1 MPRTILALLGVM
13 STSGVV
19 RAQPGAAPAGAAPA
33 GASPPAPRPAAAP
46 GTAPAPNTAPAA
58 PPGTPPAGSVPA
70 PQAPAAGDVAGAAP
84 PGGVTPPRL
93 LHFEPAPYP
102 PDALAQGLQS
112 EVILA
117 LTIDTE
123 GNVSA
128 VEVLEPAGHGF
139 DEAASEAGRKLRF
152 EPALKDGRAV
162 PSKIRFRYSFTFQTP
177 EPPPEAAPTSGGLA
191 GQLQIADTE
200 APFSDVQVVVR
211 SPEGRERTVTTD
223 AQGRFALEDLPAGP
237 YRLTV
242 NVPGFA
248 PIEADEDISAGQ
260 ITELVYRLS
269 PDAPGIEVSVRG
281 TRPPRE
287 VTKRTIERGEMQ
299 RIPGTQGDALRS
311 LENLPGVARPP
322 ALNGLLIV
330 RGSAPEDT
338 EIYVDG
344 APVPLIYHFGGLSS
358 AIPTELLER
367 IDFYPGNFSAK
378 YGRVMGGVVD
388 VGLRS
393 PNTRCSDRNGQP
405 TDENDCF
412 HGLAQVDLIDAR
424 ALLQGPL
431 GKGWS
436 FAIGGRRSWIDT
448 WLKPVLEEA
457 GAGVTSAPVYYD
469 YQAIVDY
476 RPDPRTKLSLRMF
489 GSDDS
494 LEILIESPAAQDPGA
509 FGGNLNFGTSYYRA
523 QAVLETPLTSSIDLT
538 TMLSAGKD
546 TVGFSLGRFLF
557 NLEIYP
563 IVYRSELAFALMRG
577 LRLNAGLDFQVAPFT
592 TNIRLPEP
600 PRPGEPSPGPFT
612 TRPLR
617 ESRTDQT
624 AFRPAW
630 YLEAEV
636 KPTPRL
642 LLTPGVRADYAR
654 DSGHGDIAPRITA
667 RYDLTRA
674 ADADT
679 SEPVRRTTLKGGAG
693 VFYQPPQFQET
704 DEAFGTPGL
713 YSNRA
718 LHYSLGIERE
728 LTDQLELGVEGFYKD
743 LQRMV
748 SRTPGPDGRF
758 VYANRGDGYS
768 VGGEL
773 LLKYRSD
780 GRFFG
785 WLAYTLSRSVR
796 RDNPEEEEHLFQ
808 YDQTHIL
815 TLLGSYKLGRG
826 WEVGGRFRLVSGNLD
841 TPAPRFPDLAAV
853 YAADAAAYTPL
864 SAQPFSERLPLF
876 HQLDVRVEKNWQFE
890 DFRLTFFIDVLN
902 AYNHA
907 AYEAFVYN
915 FDYSLR
921 QYQQGLPII
930 PSVGFRGEF

>member
-1 MPRTILALLGVM
+1 VSTHRTVLAVLAVL
-13 STSGVV
+13 SASEIA
-19 RAQPGAAPAGAAPA
+19 RAQPSSATPGPS
-33 GASPPAPRPAAAP
+33 ASPPSAS
-46 GTAPAPNTAPAA
+46 APAPPGAA
-58 PPGTPPAGSVPA
+58 T
-70 PQAPAAGDVAGAAP
+70 DAGARAD
-84 PGGVTPPRL
+84 GTAASGVTPPRL
-93 LHFEPAPYP
+93 VHFEQAPYP
-102 PDALAQGLQS
+102 PDALAQGLQAD
-112 EVILA
+112 VILA
-117 LTIDTE
+117 LTIDAN
-123 GNVSA
+123 GSVSA

-139 DEAASEAGRKLRF
+139 DEAATEAARQLTF
-152 EPALKDGRAV
+152 EPAQANGKAIAA
-162 PSKIRFRYSFTFQTP
+162 KIRFRYSFTFQA
-177 EPPPEAAPTSGGLA
+177 PPAPAAEQVPSTGGIT
-191 GQLQIADTE
+191 GQLKIADTE
-200 APFSDVQVVVR
+200 TPFSDVRVTVR
-211 SPEGRERTVTTD
+211 TPDGQELTATTD
-223 AQGRFALEDLPAGP
+223 PDGRFAFQDLPPGRYQITA
-237 YRLTV
+237 V
-242 NVPGFA
+242 VPGFSSLS
-248 PIEADEDISAGQ
+248 EGEDVGAGQ
-260 ITELVYRLS
+260 VTDLVYRLA

-287 VTKRTIERGEMQ
+287 VTKRTIERAEMS

-311 LENLPGVARPP
+311 LENLPGIARPP
-322 ALNGLLIV
+322 ALAGLLIV

-344 APVPLIYHFGGLSS
+344 SPVPLIYHFGGLSS
-358 AIPTELLER
+358 AVPTELLDR

-393 PNTRCSDRNGQP
+393 PNTRCTDQHGQP

-424 ALLQGPL
+424 LLLQGPL

-436 FAIGGRRSWIDT
+436 FAIGGRRSWIDA

-469 YQAIVDY
+469 YQLILENQIDE
-476 RPDPRTKLSLRMF
+476 RTKLSLRF
-489 GSDDS
+489 YGSDDS
-494 LEILIESPAAQDPGA
+494 LEILIETPAAQDPGA
-509 FGGNLNFGTSYYRA
+509 FGGNLSFGTSYYRA
-523 QAVLETPLTSSIDLT
+523 QAQFETALTRNVDLT
-538 TMLSAGKD
+538 AMLSAGKD
-546 TVGFSLGRFLF
+546 SVGLSLGRFLF
-557 NLEIYP
+557 DLEIYP
-563 IVYRSELAFALMRG
+563 IVARSEFAISIMPG

-617 ESRTDQT
+617 ESRTDET

-636 KPTPRL
+636 KPTSRL
-642 LLTPGVRADYAR
+642 LLTPGLRADYAR
-654 DSGHGDIAPRITA
+654 DSGHGDLSPRITA

-674 ADADT
+674 GDETDLTVA
-679 SEPVRRTTLKGGAG
+679 RRTTLKGGVG

-704 DEAFGTPGL
+704 DEAFGTPGI

-718 LHYSLGIERE
+718 IHYSLGVERE
-728 LTDQLELGVEGFYKD
+728 LTDQLELSAEGFYKD
-743 LQRMV
+743 LQRLV
-748 SRTPGPDGRF
+748 SRTPSDDGRF
-758 VYANRGDGYS
+758 AYANEGDGYA

-773 LLKYRSD
+773 LLKYKSD

-785 WLAYTLSRSVR
+785 WLAYTLSRSAR
-796 RDNPEEEEHLFQ
+796 RDNPGEEEHLFQ

-815 TLLGSYKLGRG
+815 TMLGSYKLGRG
-826 WEVGGRFRLVSGNLD
+826 WEVGGRFRLISGPLD
-841 TPAPRFPDLAAV
+841 TPAPRFPDLPAV

-864 SAQPFSERLPLF
+864 SARPYSERLPLF
-876 HQLDVRVEKNWQFE
+876 HQLDVRVEKNWQFD
-890 DFRLTFFIDVLN
+890 DFRLTFFVDVLN

-930 PSVGFRGEF
+930 PSLGFRGEF

>member
-1 MPRTILALLGVM
+1 MPRARVGGVSTPRTILALLGVM
-13 STSGVV
+13 STSEMV
-19 RAQPGAAPAGAAPA
+19 RAQPSA
-33 GASPPAPRPAAAP
+33 PPAAT
-46 GTAPAPNTAPAA
+46 TAPAPTAPPAPSPAPAPNPA
-58 PPGTPPAGSVPA
+58 PPTAAGTPGANGAPSETGSADTTVTP
-70 PQAPAAGDVAGAAP
+70 
-84 PGGVTPPRL
+84 GVTPPRL
-93 LHFEPAPYP
+93 LHFEQAPYP
-102 PDALAQGLQS
+102 PDALAQGIQA

-117 LTIDTE
+117 LTIDVA

-152 EPALKDGRAV
+152 EPAQKDGRAV

-177 EPPPEAAPTSGGLA
+177 EAPAEVAPTTGGLS
-191 GQLQIADTE
+191 GQVQIADTE
-200 APFSDVQVVVR
+200 TPFSDVQVLVR
-211 SPEGRERTVTTD
+211 SPEGEERTVTTD
-223 AQGRFALEDLPAGP
+223 AQGRFALADLPAGP
-237 YRLTV
+237 YRVTV

-248 PIEADEDISAGQ
+248 PIEADEDVAAGQ
-260 ITELVYRLS
+260 LTELVYRLS

-287 VTKRTIERGEMQ
+287 VTKRTIERSEMQ

-344 APVPLIYHFGGLSS
+344 SPVPLIYHFGGLSS

-393 PNTRCSDRNGQP
+393 PNTRCVDKNGQP

-412 HGLAQVDLIDAR
+412 HGLAQVDLIDTR

-476 RPDPRTKLSLRMF
+476 RPDPRSKLSFRLF

-509 FGGNLNFGTSYYRA
+509 FGGNLSLGTSYYRA
-523 QAVLETPLTSSIDLT
+523 QAVLETPLAPGVDLT
-538 TMLSAGKD
+538 AMLSAGKD
-546 TVGFSLGRFLF
+546 TIGFSLGRFLF

-563 IVYRSELAFALMRG
+563 IVYRSEFAFALMRG

-654 DSGHGDIAPRITA
+654 DSGHGDVSPRITA

-674 ADADT
+674 EDSDGAA
-679 SEPVRRTTLKGGAG
+679 PARRTTLKGGAG

-718 LHYSLGIERE
+718 LHYSLGVERE
-728 LTDQLELGVEGFYKD
+728 LSDQVELSVEGFYKD
-743 LQRMV
+743 LQRVV

-758 VYANRGDGYS
+758 IYANRGDGYS

-796 RDNPEEEEHLFQ
+796 RDNPDEAEHLFQ

-815 TLLGSYKLGRG
+815 TMLGSYKLGRG

-841 TPAPRFPDLAAV
+841 TPAPGFPDLPAV

-864 SAQPFSERLPLF
+864 SATPFSERLPLF